1 MHKSIIL
8 LFLLILFCVKFSS
21 TNGAC
26 NLLLPSPFHLIND
39 KQYISHSRYFPHTRA
54 MIGSK
59 KLNYEISSHYFCQIF
74 LFFLSLILLYC
85 FYLQLC
91 THLRYVTFNTN
102 LSLCSQRNFNSV
114 FDAECFYMYVSICI
128 IGLMLSECPIII
140 IFIPLNSSF
149 NYDPV
154 IRYSLKFSKHVSK
167 TVSIVSSF
175 YVFYSTYS
183 IMLHIELQI

>member
-26 NLLLPSPFHLIND
+26 NLLLPYLING

-59 KLNYEISSHYFCQIF
+59 KLYYEISCHYFCQIF
-74 LFFLSLILLYC
+74 LFFLSLILCC

-114 FDAECFYMYVSICI
+114 FDAECFYMCVSICI
-128 IGLMLSECPIII
+128 ILCSE
-140 IFIPLNSSF
+140 L
-149 NYDPV
+149 
-154 IRYSLKFSKHVSK
+154 RH
-167 TVSIVSSF
+167 
-175 YVFYSTYS
+175 
-183 IMLHIELQI
+183 